1 MTHPSPAAAAAPNN
15 PPDPTTK
22 HLHRYNTRIEFPL
35 KESLSNAPL
44 LLQKLLSK
52 LVGDSPGMLFYTA
65 DDIKIDIEDFPKEKK
80 AFDRLFG
87 TTVTEERNQRIVVGF
102 EIRTE
107 IPFRKIKT
115 AAWNFLT
122 ANHIFMKKHPGP
134 LSKMDIITLGWMH
147 KAHPTFTSHDNLRTE
162 LQSAIAHK
170 LYNLSDTEKESLQVT
185 APGETADIV
194 VPDIFFSPGRAHG
207 KYEGSDIDSNVLFL
221 QSERSQAKLLRTLL
235 ELTFSETT
243 LMEYIPS
250 FFKRDTPELFGK
262 YLCLQN
268 SFLEKHRNVSIV
280 GLSTTAMDH
289 EQVFAPEQ
297 EESDSLWNF
306 FMTIPGVL
314 RIDSCRRTPDL
325 GKWNLST
332 TEEFYPSVTQWF
344 DENLPA
350 IFENIPARIRA
361 ESKFEEFP
369 IPRRLSRIP
378 NKTPSPAASK
388 SAYSNLLVSRMSS
401 SPNVPLVQRSAWRPF
416 QPVVD
421 VSYAFNDN
429 EFPPMHQ
436 KTSDT
441 KSTASTSHVSSLS
454 EQAIKDAIN
463 LETTKLKDASK
474 KYEAAID
481 IRIQSIESTL
491 NNLATELVS
500 QIYSKLSGPDSPFV
514 TVLQL
519 DEKLD
524 RLSRHIENL
533 VNSTSQPRT
542 IGSPARKQA
551 RTASPDQQ
559 TYSTQEEQMAI
570 DSQPPESTY
579 E

>member
-1 MTHPSPAAAAAPNN
+1 
-15 PPDPTTK
+15 
-22 HLHRYNTRIEFPL
+22 
-35 KESLSNAPL
+35 
-44 LLQKLLSK
+44 
-52 LVGDSPGMLFYTA
+52 
-65 DDIKIDIEDFPKEKK
+65 
-80 AFDRLFG
+80 
-87 TTVTEERNQRIVVGF
+87 
-102 EIRTE
+102 
-107 IPFRKIKT
+107 
-115 AAWNFLT
+115 
-122 ANHIFMKKHPGP
+122 
-134 LSKMDIITLGWMH
+134 
-147 KAHPTFTSHDNLRTE
+147 
-162 LQSAIAHK
+162 
-170 LYNLSDTEKESLQVT
+170 
-185 APGETADIV
+185 
-194 VPDIFFSPGRAHG
+194 
-207 KYEGSDIDSNVLFL
+207 
-221 QSERSQAKLLRTLL
+221 
-235 ELTFSETT
+235 
-243 LMEYIPS
+243 
-250 FFKRDTPELFGK
+250 
-262 YLCLQN
+262 
-268 SFLEKHRNVSIV
+268 
-280 GLSTTAMDH
+280 
-289 EQVFAPEQ
+289 
-297 EESDSLWNF
+297 
-306 FMTIPGVL
+306 
-314 RIDSCRRTPDL
+314 
-325 GKWNLST
+325 
-332 TEEFYPSVTQWF
+332 
-344 DENLPA
+344 
-350 IFENIPARIRA
+350 
-361 ESKFEEFP
+361 
-369 IPRRLSRIP
+369 
-378 NKTPSPAASK
+378 
-388 SAYSNLLVSRMSS
+388 
-401 SPNVPLVQRSAWRPF
+401 
-416 QPVVD
+416 

-524 RLSRHIENL
+524 RLSRHIETL